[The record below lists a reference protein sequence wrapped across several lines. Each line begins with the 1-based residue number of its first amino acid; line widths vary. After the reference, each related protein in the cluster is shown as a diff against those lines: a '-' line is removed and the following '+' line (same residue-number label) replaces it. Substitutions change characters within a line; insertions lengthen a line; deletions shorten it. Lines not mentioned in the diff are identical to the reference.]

1 MGRVV
6 LVLGAMAVALL
17 LASGVAGAIIIGEPD
32 TGEDAHPYVGALV
45 TEFEVE
51 GGETELLPLCSG
63 TLISPTVFLTAGHCT
78 EFLIGEDGEEDDL
91 PTYVS
96 FDPTYEP
103 GESKLISGTPHTH
116 PSYCEFCGSGLPG
129 FTAFD
134 VGVVVLDEE
143 VAMATYGELPPVGL
157 VDTLHKGQRLTVVG
171 YGASN
176 FEVGGGPQQPVY
188 LDIRQRA
195 TVRFINTNNRLG
207 EMFIK
212 TREASAGQG
221 GEGTCFGDSGGPYFL
236 PDQRTVVGVTSFGT
250 NFVCAGVGYAQR
262 MDLQAVLRWVRTFLP
277 EESN

>member
-1 MGRVV
+1 MRR
-6 LVLGAMAVALL
+6 AVLL
-17 LASGVAGAIIIGEPD
+17 LATMALAVLLAGGVAQAIINGEPD
-32 TGEDAHPYVGALV
+32 IGEDAHPYVGALV
-45 TEFEVE
+45 TEFDVAE
-51 GGETELLPLCSG
+51 GETELLPLCSG

-78 EFLIGEDGEEDDL
+78 DYIIEEGL

-96 FDPTYEP
+96 FDPYYEP
-103 GESKLISGTPHTH
+103 GESELVSGTPYTH
-116 PSYCEFCGSGLPG
+116 PQFCIGCGPGLPG
-129 FTAFD
+129 FIAYD
-134 VGVVVLDEE
+134 VGVVVLDEP
-143 VAMATYGELPPVGL
+143 VTMATYGELPPAGV
-157 VDTLHKGQRLTVVG
+157 VDTLDKGQPLTVVG

-176 FEVGGGPQQPVY
+176 FDVGGGPQQPVY

-262 MDLQAVLRWVRTFLP
+262 IDLPVVLNWVRSFL
-277 EESN
+277 

>member
-1 MGRVV
+1 MASMALAV
-6 LVLGAMAVALL
+6 LF
-17 LASGVAGAIIIGEPD
+17 ASGVAQAIINGEPD
-32 TGEDAHPYVGALV
+32 VGEDAHPYVGALV
-45 TEFEVE
+45 TEFEVAE
-51 GGETELLPLCSG
+51 GETVLLPLCSG

-78 EFLIGEDGEEDDL
+78 DYLIEEEGL

-103 GESKLISGTPHTH
+103 GESELISGTPYTH
-116 PSYCEFCGSGLPG
+116 PRFCIGCGPGLPG
-129 FTAFD
+129 FIAYD
-134 VGVVVLDEE
+134 VGVVVLDEP
-143 VAMATYGELPPVGL
+143 VRMNTYGKLPPAGV
-157 VDTLHKGQRLTVVG
+157 VDTLEKGQRLTVVG

-176 FEVGGGPQQPVY
+176 FDVGGGPQRPVY

-236 PDQRTVVGVTSFGT
+236 RDQRTVVGVTSFGT

-262 MDLQAVLRWVRTFLP
+262 IDLPVVLNWVRSFL
-277 EESN
+277 